1 MSSESKKHDL
11 TVGSPGRV
19 LVKFTFPLLVSAAFQ
34 QLYNIADS
42 IIVGRSCGKDALA
55 AVGASYPV
63 TMLFVAAAL
72 GISTGAS
79 VVIARHY
86 GAKEYGNVKT
96 GSFTSLISST
106 GFGLVLAL
114 IGYLLGAP
122 LLSLMG
128 TAESIMKDSVSYLN
142 IYLLGVVFMFLY
154 NTCTGIFTALGDS
167 VTPLILLVISSL
179 GNICLDILFVV
190 IFNKGVEGA
199 AWATFLCQS
208 VCAIIAF
215 AVLLIRLYRLK
226 TDEPVK
232 LYSRKMQRSISRISI
247 PGMLQQSFVSVGN
260 LFIQSFVN
268 QFGVN
273 ALAGYQSAIK
283 LNTFT
288 VTVMATMSNGASSF
302 TAQNLGAGK
311 VERIR
316 KGFKNCI
323 AIMCGTAV
331 VLSVIFT
338 VFAPQLAGLFLD
350 SSAEDNKE
358 ALLIGTTF
366 LRIVSPAFCIVAA
379 KLCCDGF
386 LKGGGAMKEFMIGTF
401 ADLLLRVIL
410 SLVLSRFFD
419 VTGIWMSWPIGWFI
433 AACMSFYYYKKDRW
447 LHSN

>member
-1 MSSESKKHDL
+1 
-11 TVGSPGRV
+11 V
-19 LVKFTFPLLVSAAFQ
+19 
-34 QLYNIADS
+34 
-42 IIVGRSCGKDALA
+42 
-55 AVGASYPV
+55 
-63 TMLFVAAAL
+63 
-72 GISTGAS
+72 
-79 VVIARHY
+79 
-86 GAKEYGNVKT
+86 
-96 GSFTSLISST
+96 
-106 GFGLVLAL
+106 
-114 IGYLLGAP
+114 
-122 LLSLMG
+122 
-128 TAESIMKDSVSYLN
+128 
-142 IYLLGVVFMFLY
+142 
-154 NTCTGIFTALGDS
+154 
-167 VTPLILLVISSL
+167 
-179 GNICLDILFVV
+179 
-190 IFNKGVEGA
+190 
-199 AWATFLCQS
+199 
-208 VCAIIAF
+208 
-215 AVLLIRLYRLK
+215 VLLIRLYRMK

-232 LYSRKMQRSISRISI
+232 LYSREMQRSISRISI

-260 LFIQSFVN
+260 LFIQRFVN
-268 QFGVN
+268 EFGVN

-323 AIMCGTAV
+323 AIMCGTAF

-350 SSAEDNKE
+350 SSAADNKE
-358 ALLIGTTF
+358 ALEIGTTF

-401 ADLLLRVIL
+401 ADLLLRVLL
-410 SLVLSRFFD
+410 SLVLSGFFD
-419 VTGIWMSWPIGWFI
+419 ETGIWMSWPIGWFI